1 MTRSTVYWLVS
12 RSVHSYETQSCPI
25 LKDDLVQEGVY
36 DANNIAAE
44 MREALSHLA
53 HESAVEEEAV
63 ALDIA
68 AAVYSGEPIQTE

>member
-1 MTRSTVYWLVS
+1 M
-12 RSVHSYETQSCPI
+12 
-25 LKDDLVQEGVY
+25 Y